1 MSHRYL
7 HHLKLL
13 TALVLPLFAASVS
26 LAQGVDPGVRPCAM
40 PCGPD
45 SNCRM
50 VPDCRRPMAAQVVR
64 TSSRVRA
71 DLDGRVVRYE
81 VTETYTNRGGMVGE
95 ADYLLPLPKGAAFED
110 LALSINGE
118 MVTGET
124 MNADR
129 ARGVYEEIVRKLR
142 DPALVEWMG
151 HGLLRTRIF
160 PIQPGEEKR
169 VVVRFRAIAEREGD
183 ALRLDWL
190 GDRRANDAGD
200 NSSFTFSY
208 PDDGSLGDAYS
219 PTNSMSFTRES
230 SRRVARVDNARG
242 PVTMLVPVRSR
253 ASAAISLLANAPNG
267 EDGFA
272 LITLSPPSQPV
283 RATPRDIVLVIDVS
297 GSMSGRKI
305 EQARAA
311 GRQLL
316 QTLTASDRF
325 RLIDFSSDVRS
336 FRDGWSLATAGN
348 VHAALDYLEALR
360 ANGGTNIQG
369 ALDEALASDS
379 PEGRLPLVLFLT
391 DGAPTV
397 GETRP
402 DAIVQHAGDLRRQ
415 RRIFTFGIGADVN
428 AALLEQLAIQGRGT
442 ATFVRPEESVE
453 RAVGV
458 VTDRLTRP
466 VATDVRIHAD
476 GVRLYGLEPQG
487 TIDLFAGQDLVILA
501 RYSGNQE
508 NATLVI
514 EGRTNDGPVRW
525 TGHVSFPAHAT
536 DNAFVARLW
545 AAQRVGYLSAERRR
559 SGGNAELDAELRQ
572 LGERYGI
579 PTELTSYLVTENGM
593 TPSLGGMGGGIGG
606 GIRKQS
612 MPMRQDVN
620 IANAPAAPAAMQFEA
635 AKTASERR
643 ATTSL
648 GELDKDALRDNAG
661 LVRIAGNRTFTLQDS
676 VWTETRS
683 ANGQPVIKVK
693 AFSPA
698 YFALVQSVPELA
710 PLFAV
715 GERVRTFGREVII
728 EVAPDGVTQLDAAA
742 VADAARKW

>member
-1 MSHRYL
+1 
-7 HHLKLL
+7 
-13 TALVLPLFAASVS
+13 
-26 LAQGVDPGVRPCAM
+26 
-40 PCGPD
+40 
-45 SNCRM
+45 M
-50 VPDCRRPMAAQVVR
+50 VAQVVR

-95 ADYLLPLPKGAAFED
+95 ADFLLPLPKGAAFED

-129 ARGVYEEIVRKLR
+129 ARGVYEEIVRKMR

-190 GDRRANDAGD
+190 GGRRAGDAAD
-200 NSSFTFSY
+200 NSSFTLAY
-208 PDDGSLGDAYS
+208 PDDGTLGEAYS
-219 PTNSMSFTRES
+219 PTHALHATHEQN
-230 SRRVARVDNARG
+230 RRVARIDDARG

-253 ASAAISLLANAPNG
+253 TSAAISLLANAPNG

-272 LITLSPPSQPV
+272 LITLSPPVQSS

-316 QTLTASDRF
+316 QTLTPSDRF
-325 RLIDFSSDVRS
+325 RLIDFSSDVRA
-336 FRDGWSLATAGN
+336 FRDGWSFATGGN
-348 VHAALDYLEALR
+348 VRAAVEYLDALR

-369 ALDEALASDS
+369 ALEEALASDT

-402 DAIVQHAGDLRRQ
+402 DAIVQRAADLRRQ
-415 RRIFTFGIGADVN
+415 RRLFTFGIGADVN
-428 AALLEQLAIQGRGT
+428 AALLEQLALQGRGT

-453 RAVGV
+453 RAIGV

-466 VATDVRIHAD
+466 VATDVHIHAD

-487 TIDLFAGQDLVILA
+487 AVDLFAGQDLVVLA
-501 RYSGNQE
+501 RYSGTRE
-508 NATLVI
+508 DATLVI
-514 EGRTNDGPVRW
+514 EGRNSDGPVRW
-525 TGHVSFPAHAT
+525 TGHVSFPGHAT
-536 DNAFVARLW
+536 ENAFVARLW
-545 AAQRVGYLSAERRR
+545 AAQRVGYLSAERHRI
-559 SGGNAELDAELRQ
+559 GGNAELDAELRQ

-579 PTELTSYLVTENGM
+579 PTELTSYLVTEHGALSATGM
-593 TPSLGGMGGGIGG
+593 PGAG
-606 GIRKQS
+606 GIRKQALS
-612 MPMRQDVN
+612 ARPDVN
-620 IANAPAAPAAMQFEA
+620 FANAPAAAQFDA
-635 AKTASERR
+635 AKVASEQR
-643 ATTSL
+643 AATSL
-648 GELDKDALRDNAG
+648 GELDKDALRDKTES
-661 LVRIAGNRTFTLQDS
+661 VRRAGNRTFTLQDS
-676 VWTETRS
+676 VWTESRS
-683 ANGQPVIKVK
+683 TSSLPVIKVR

-698 YFALVQSVPELA
+698 YFALVQNVPELA
-710 PLFAV
+710 PLFAI
-715 GERVRTFGREVII
+715 GERVRVFGRHVVI
-728 EVAPDGVTQLDAAA
+728 EVAPNGLGQLDAAA
-742 VADAARKW
+742 LADAVRNW

>member
-1 MSHRYL
+1 MFRHFLQS
-7 HHLKLL
+7 LL
-13 TALVLPLFAASVS
+13 LMLGVAVPAV
-26 LAQGVDPGVRPCAM
+26 AQERPMPIRPCAP
-40 PCGPD
+40 PCPPGADCIAVEPR
-45 SNCRM
+45 CRP
-50 VPDCRRPMAAQVVR
+50 VMAAQVVR

-71 DLDGRVVRYE
+71 DLDGRVVKYE

-95 ADYLLPLPKGAAFED
+95 ADYLLALPKGAAFED

-190 GDRRANDAGD
+190 GDRRAGTAGGA
-200 NSSFTFSY
+200 SSFIFSY
-208 PDDGSLGDAYS
+208 PDDGSLGEAYS
-219 PTNSMSFTRES
+219 PTHTVAAAREQN
-230 SRRVARVDNARG
+230 RRVARIDDARG
-242 PVTMLVPVRSR
+242 PVTLLVPVRSR
-253 ASAAISLLANAPNG
+253 TSAAVSLLASAAGG

-272 LITLSPPSQPV
+272 LITLSPPAQPV

-316 QTLTASDRF
+316 ETLTPSDRF
-325 RLIDFSSDVRS
+325 RLIDFSSDVRT
-336 FRDGWSLATAGN
+336 FRDGWTAATGGN
-348 VHAALDYLEALR
+348 VRAALEYLDALR

-369 ALDEALASDS
+369 AIEEALASDT
-379 PEGRLPLVLFLT
+379 PDGRLPLVLFLT

-402 DAIVQHAGDLRRQ
+402 DAITQRAADLRRQ

-428 AALLEQLAIQGRGT
+428 AALLEQLALQGRGT

-453 RAVGV
+453 RAIGV
-458 VTDRLTRP
+458 VTERLTRP
-466 VATDVRIHAD
+466 VATDVHIHAE
-476 GVRLYGLEPQG
+476 GVRLYGLQPQG
-487 TIDLFAGQDLVILA
+487 AIDVFAGQDLVVLA
-501 RYSGNQE
+501 RYAGSRE
-508 NATLVI
+508 DATLVI
-514 EGRTNDGPVRW
+514 EGRTSDGPVRW
-525 TGHVSFPAHAT
+525 TGRVSFPAHAT
-536 DNAFVARLW
+536 ANAFVARLW
-545 AAQRVGYLSAERRR
+545 AVQRVGYLSAERHR
-559 SGGNAELDAELRQ
+559 GGANAELDAELRQ

-593 TPSLGGMGGGIGG
+593 ATGPGSLGAG
-606 GIRKQS
+606 GIRKQAVPTGVS
-612 MPMRQDVN
+612 AN
-620 IANAPAAPAAMQFEA
+620 FANAPAAAQFEA
-635 AKTASERR
+635 AKAASAQR
-643 ATTSL
+643 AATSL
-648 GELDKDALRDNAG
+648 GDLDMVPARDG
-661 LVRIAGNRTFTLQDS
+661 RESIRTAGNRTFTLQDS
-676 VWTETRS
+676 VWTEMR
-683 ANGQPVIKVK
+683 AAGGMPVLKVK

-715 GERVRTFGREVII
+715 GERVRVLGRRVVI
-728 EVAPDGVTQLDAAA
+728 EVSPDGLTQLNAAA
-742 VADAARKW
+742 LASAAANW

>member
-1 MSHRYL
+1 MFRRFV
-7 HHLKLL
+7 HHL
-13 TALVLPLFAASVS
+13 TALAVSLVAANIS
-26 LAQGVDPGVRPCAM
+26 LAQGVEPTIRPCGVC
-40 PCGPD
+40 PPD
-45 SNCRM
+45 SNCRP
-50 VPDCRRPMAAQVVR
+50 VVECGRPALAQVVR

-81 VTETYTNRGGMVGE
+81 VTETYTNRGGRVGE
-95 ADYLLPLPKGAAFED
+95 ADFMLPLPKGAAFED

-129 ARGVYEEIVRKLR
+129 ARGIYEEIVRKMR

-190 GDRRANDAGD
+190 GDRRTGDPGD

-208 PDDGSLGDAYS
+208 PDDATLGNAYS
-219 PTNSMSFTRES
+219 PTHALQS
-230 SRRVARVDNARG
+230 SHEQNRRVARVDDARG
-242 PVTMLVPVRSR
+242 PVTVLVPVRSR
-253 ASAAISLLANAPNG
+253 STAAISLLANARTG

-272 LITLSPPSQPV
+272 LITLSPPAQNV

-316 QTLTASDRF
+316 QTLTPSDRF

-336 FRDGWSLATAGN
+336 FRDGWTVATGGN
-348 VHAALDYLEALR
+348 IRSAVEYLDALR

-369 ALDEALASDS
+369 ALEEALGSDT

-402 DAIVQHAGDLRRQ
+402 DAIAQRAGDLRRQ
-415 RRIFTFGIGADVN
+415 RRLFTFGIGADVN
-428 AALLEQLAIQGRGT
+428 AALLEQLALQGRGT

-453 RAVGV
+453 RAVGI

-466 VATDVRIHAD
+466 VATDVHIHAD

-487 TIDLFAGQDLVILA
+487 AIDLFAGQDLVVLA
-501 RYSGNQE
+501 RYTGSRE
-508 NATLVI
+508 DATLVI
-514 EGRTNDGPVRW
+514 EGRTSDGPVRW
-525 TGHVSFPAHAT
+525 TSRVAFPAHAN

-545 AAQRVGYLSAERRR
+545 AAQRVGYLSAERHRT
-559 SGGNAELDAELRQ
+559 GGNAELDAELRQ

-579 PTELTSYLVTENGM
+579 PTELTSYLVTEPKTNAAQN
-593 TPSLGGMGGGIGG
+593 GGGDRGVRAQPG
-606 GIRKQS
+606 MARPDAS
-612 MPMRQDVN
+612 F
-620 IANAPAAPAAMQFEA
+620 ANAPAAMQFEA
-635 AKTASERR
+635 AKAASEQR
-643 ATTSL
+643 ATTSV
-648 GELDKDALRDNAG
+648 GELDKDVLRDKKES
-661 LVRIAGNRTFTLQDS
+661 VRMAGNRTFTLRDS
-676 VWTETRS
+676 VWTEARS
-683 ANGQPVIKVK
+683 ADGVPVIRVK

-698 YFALVQSVPELA
+698 YFALVQNLPELA
-710 PLFAV
+710 PLFAI
-715 GERVRTFGREVII
+715 GERVRVFGRRVAI
-728 EVAPDGVTQLDAAA
+728 EVAPDGIATLDAAA
-742 VADAARKW
+742 LADAVRNW

>member
-1 MSHRYL
+1 MFRRVL
-7 HHLKLL
+7 HYL
-13 TALVLPLFAASVS
+13 TALVLPLLTGSALF
-26 LAQGVDPGVRPCAM
+26 AQGVEPIIRPCGT
-40 PCGPD
+40 PCAPD

-50 VPDCRRPMAAQVVR
+50 VECRRPIAAQVVR

-81 VTETYTNRGGMVGE
+81 VTETYTNRGGVVGE
-95 ADYLLPLPKGAAFED
+95 ADFLLPLPKGAAFED

-129 ARGVYEEIVRKLR
+129 ARSVYEEIVRKMR

-151 HGLLRTRIF
+151 HGLLRARIF

-169 VVVRFRAIAEREGD
+169 VVVRFHAIAEREGD

-190 GDRRANDAGD
+190 GDRRAGDAGD
-200 NSSFTFSY
+200 NSSFTLAY
-208 PDDGSLGDAYS
+208 PDDAMLGEAYS
-219 PTNSMSFTRES
+219 PTHALHAAREQN
-230 SRRVARVDNARG
+230 RRVVRIDDARG
-242 PVTMLVPVRSR
+242 PVTVLVPVRAR
-253 ASAAISLLANAPNG
+253 ATAAISMLANAPNG

-272 LITLSPPSQPV
+272 LITLSPPVQTA

-316 QTLTASDRF
+316 QTLTPSDRF

-336 FRDGWSLATAGN
+336 FRDGWSPASAGN
-348 VHAALDYLEALR
+348 VRAAVEYLDALR

-369 ALDEALASDS
+369 ALEEALASDS

-402 DAIVQHAGDLRRQ
+402 DAIVQRAADLRRQ
-415 RRIFTFGIGADVN
+415 RRLFTFGIGADVN
-428 AALLEQLAIQGRGT
+428 ASLLEQLALQGRGT

-466 VATDVRIHAD
+466 VATDVHIHAD
-476 GVRLYGLEPQG
+476 GVRLYSLEPQG
-487 TIDLFAGQDLVILA
+487 AVDLFAGQDLVILA
-501 RYSGNQE
+501 RYAGARE
-508 NATLVI
+508 DATLVI
-514 EGRTNDGPVRW
+514 EGQTSDGPVRW
-525 TGHVSFPAHAT
+525 TGHVVFPAHTAE
-536 DNAFVARLW
+536 NAFVARLW

-559 SGGNAELDAELRQ
+559 GGGNTELDAELRQ

-579 PTELTSYLVTENGM
+579 PTELTSYLVTENGLAQGS
-593 TPSLGGMGGGIGG
+593 PGLGAG
-606 GIRKQS
+606 GIRKQALS
-612 MPMRQDVN
+612 KVDMN
-620 IANAPAAPAAMQFEA
+620 AANAPAAMQFEA
-635 AKTASERR
+635 AKVSSEQR
-643 ATTSL
+643 AAISVA
-648 GELDKDALRDNAG
+648 ELDKDAARDQKES
-661 LVRIAGNRTFTLQDS
+661 VRMAGNRTFTLKDS
-676 VWTETRS
+676 VWSESRAADGLS
-683 ANGQPVIKVK
+683 VIRVK
-693 AFSPA
+693 AYSAA
-698 YFALVQSVPELA
+698 YFGLVRELPELG

-715 GERVRTFGREVII
+715 GERVRVVGRHVVIEI
-728 EVAPDGVTQLDAAA
+728 APDGVSQLDAAA
-742 VADAARKW
+742 IADAARNW

>member
-1 MSHRYL
+1 MFRQFL
-7 HHLKLL
+7 HHAA
-13 TALVLPLFAASVS
+13 ALVVSFATASVA
-26 LAQGVDPGVRPCAM
+26 LAQGEPGVLSCHA

-50 VPDCRRPMAAQVVR
+50 IPQCVGSMAAQVVR
-64 TSSRVRA
+64 TSSSVRA

-81 VTETYTNRGGMVGE
+81 VTETFTNRGARVGE
-95 ADYLLPLPKGAAFED
+95 ADYMLPLPKGAAFED

-151 HGLLRTRIF
+151 HGLLRARIF

-169 VVVRFRAIAEREGD
+169 VVVRFSAIAEREGD

-190 GDRRANDAGD
+190 GDRRIGDAGGG
-200 NSSFTFSY
+200 SSFTLTY
-208 PDDGSLGDAYS
+208 PADATLGDAYS
-219 PTNSMSFTRES
+219 PTHSLHVERDQN
-230 SRRVARVDNARG
+230 RRVARIDDARG

-253 ASAAISLLANAPNG
+253 ATAAISLLANAPNG

-272 LITLSPPSQPV
+272 LITLSPPARPV

-316 QTLTASDRF
+316 QTLTPSDRF

-336 FRDGWSLATAGN
+336 FRDGWSVATGGN
-348 VHAALDYLEALR
+348 VREALDYLDGLH

-369 ALDEALASDS
+369 ALEEALSADT

-402 DAIVQHAGDLRRQ
+402 DAIVQRAGDLRRQ
-415 RRIFTFGIGADVN
+415 RRLFTFGIGADVN
-428 AALLEQLAIQGRGT
+428 ASLLEQLALQGRGT

-458 VTDRLTRP
+458 VTERLTRP
-466 VATDVRIHAD
+466 VATDVHIHAD

-487 TIDLFAGQDLVILA
+487 AVDLFAGQDLVVLA
-501 RYSGNQE
+501 RYTGTRE
-508 NATLVI
+508 DATLVI
-514 EGRTNDGPVRW
+514 EGTTSDGPVRW
-525 TGHVSFPAHAT
+525 TGRVSFPAHAT
-536 DNAFVARLW
+536 ANSFVARLW
-545 AAQRVGYLSAERRR
+545 AAQRVGYLSAERHRT
-559 SGGNAELDAELRQ
+559 GGNAELDAELRQ

-579 PTELTSYLVTENGM
+579 PTELTSYLVTEHGALSGLQGQVS
-593 TPSLGGMGGGIGG
+593 PGP

-612 MPMRQDVN
+612 MPMQPAPGA
-620 IANAPAAPAAMQFEA
+620 ANAPAMQFEA
-635 AKTASERR
+635 AKVASEQR

-648 GELDKDALRDNAG
+648 GDLDKDALRDKKES
-661 LVRIAGNRTFTLQDS
+661 VRLAGNRTFTLQDS
-676 VWTETRS
+676 VWAEARS
-683 ANGQPVIKVK
+683 LDGIAVVKVK
-693 AFSPA
+693 AYSPA
-698 YFALVQSVPELA
+698 YFALVQDLPELA
-710 PLFAV
+710 PLFAI
-715 GERVRTFGREVII
+715 GERVRVIGRHTVI
-728 EVAPDGVTQLDAAA
+728 EVAPDGLTQLDAAA
-742 VADAARKW
+742 LAAIVKNW

>member
-1 MSHRYL
+1 MFRRIL
-7 HHLKLL
+7 HF
-13 TALVLPLFAASVS
+13 LFASAA
-26 LAQGVDPGVRPCAM
+26 LACAAATLPAQGEPAAVRCPP

-45 SNCRM
+45 RACAAI
-50 VPDCRRPMAAQVVR
+50 DCIRAPIAAQVVR

-81 VTETYTNRGGMVGE
+81 VTETYTNRGGRVGE
-95 ADYLLPLPKGAAFED
+95 ADYMLPLPKGAAFED

-118 MVTGET
+118 MITGET

-151 HGLLRTRIF
+151 HGLLRARIF
-160 PIQPGEEKR
+160 PILPGEEKR
-169 VVVRFRAIAEREGD
+169 VVVRFSAIAEREGD

-190 GDRRANDAGD
+190 GDRRAGDTGD
-200 NSSFTFSY
+200 NTSFTLTY
-208 PDDGSLGDAYS
+208 PGDATFGDAYS
-219 PTNSMSFTRES
+219 PTHSLVDTRDQN
-230 SRRVARVDNARG
+230 RRVARIDDARG
-242 PVTMLVPVRSR
+242 PVTLLVPVRSR
-253 ASAAISLLANAPNG
+253 ATAAVSLLANAPAG

-272 LITLSPPSQPV
+272 LITLSPPARPV

-316 QTLTASDRF
+316 QTLTPSDRF

-336 FRDGWSLATAGN
+336 FRDGWSPATAAN
-348 VHAALDYLEALR
+348 VRAATDYLDALR

-402 DAIVQHAGDLRRQ
+402 DSIVQHAGDLRRQ

-428 AALLEQLAIQGRGT
+428 ASLLEQLALQGRGT

-458 VTDRLTRP
+458 VADRLTRP
-466 VATDVRIHAD
+466 VATDVHIHAD
-476 GVRLYGLEPQG
+476 GVRLYGLEPEG
-487 TIDLFAGQDLVILA
+487 ALDLFAGQDLVILA
-501 RYSGNQE
+501 RYAGLRDGGATTKE
-508 NATLVI
+508 GATLVI
-514 EGRTNDGPVRW
+514 EGTTSEGPVRW
-525 TGHVSFPAHAT
+525 TGHVQFPVRSG

-545 AAQRVGYLSAERRR
+545 AAQRVGYLSAERHRN
-559 SGGNAELDAELRQ
+559 GGNPELDAELRQ

-579 PTELTSYLVTENGM
+579 PTELTSYLVTEPGALSGPQGQVM
-593 TPSLGGMGGGIGG
+593 PV

-612 MPMRQDVN
+612 MPPQPSASA
-620 IANAPAAPAAMQFEA
+620 ANAPAMQFEA
-635 AKTASERR
+635 AKAASEQR
-643 ATTSL
+643 AATSL
-648 GELDKDALRDNAG
+648 GDLDKDALRDKKES
-661 LVRIAGNRTFTLQDS
+661 VRLAGNRTFTLQDS
-676 VWTETRS
+676 VWAEARPLDGI
-683 ANGQPVIKVK
+683 AIVKVK

-698 YFALVQSVPELA
+698 YFALVQDVPELA
-710 PLFAV
+710 PLFAI
-715 GERVRTFGREVII
+715 GERVRVIGRHTAI
-728 EVAPDGVTQLDAAA
+728 EVAPDGLTQLDAAA
-742 VADAARKW
+742 LAAVVKNW

>member
-1 MSHRYL
+1 MFRRYFS
-7 HHLKLL
+7 
-13 TALVLPLFAASVS
+13 ALSLVILPLIAGGASRAQAQEVS
-26 LAQGVDPGVRPCAM
+26 VVRPCAP
-40 PCGPD
+40 PCPPD
-45 SNCRM
+45 SRCLAI
-50 VPDCRRPMAAQVVR
+50 PECRRPMTAQVVR

-71 DLDGRVVRYE
+71 DLDGRVIRYE
-81 VTETYTNRGGMVGE
+81 ISETYTNRGGVVGE
-95 ADYLLPLPKGAAFED
+95 ADYLLPLPKGAVFED

-124 MNADR
+124 MNSDR

-169 VVVRFRAIAEREGD
+169 VVVRFRAVVEREGD

-190 GDRRANDAGD
+190 GDRRAGDAGG

-208 PDDGSLGDAYS
+208 PDDATLGAAYS
-219 PTNSMSFTRES
+219 PTHSLNATTEHG
-230 SRRVARVDNARG
+230 RRVARIDDASG
-242 PVTMLVPVRSR
+242 PVTLLVPVRSR
-253 ASAAISLLANAPNG
+253 ATAAVSLLANAPNG

-272 LITLSPPSQPV
+272 LITLSPPV
-283 RATPRDIVLVIDVS
+283 LTARATPRDIVLVIDVS

-316 QTLTASDRF
+316 QTLTSSDRF

-336 FRDGWSLATAGN
+336 FRDGWSVATAPN
-348 VHAALDYLEALR
+348 VRAAVEYLDALR

-369 ALDEALASDS
+369 ALDEALSSDS
-379 PEGRLPLVLFLT
+379 PDGRLPLVLFLT

-397 GETRP
+397 GEQRP

-428 AALLEQLAIQGRGT
+428 AALLEQLALQGRGT

-453 RAVGV
+453 RAVGI

-476 GVRLYGLEPQG
+476 GVRLYGMEPQG
-487 TIDLFAGQDLVILA
+487 AIDLFAGQDLVVLA
-501 RYSGNQE
+501 RYSGTRE
-508 NATLVI
+508 DAMLVI
-514 EGRTNDGPVRW
+514 EGRTSDGPVRW
-525 TGHVSFPAHAT
+525 TGRVSFPAHST
-536 DNAFVARLW
+536 QNTFVARLW
-545 AAQRVGYLSAERRR
+545 AAQRVGYLSAERHRT
-559 SGGNAELDAELRQ
+559 GGNAELDAELRQ

-579 PTELTSYLVTENGM
+579 PTELTSYLVTEHGM
-593 TPSLGGMGGGIGG
+593 LNSGTGQGGL
-606 GIRKQS
+606 GIRKQG
-612 MPMRQDVN
+612 MGGRPDVN
-620 IANAPAAPAAMQFEA
+620 FASAPAAAQFDA
-635 AKTASERR
+635 AKAASEQR
-643 ATTSL
+643 ATRTL
-648 GELDKDALRDNAG
+648 GELDKDALRDKKEP
-661 LVRIAGNRTFTLQDS
+661 VRMGGNRTFTLQDS
-676 VWTETRS
+676 VWTESRS
-683 ANGQPVIKVK
+683 LDGLPVLRVK

-698 YFALVQSVPELA
+698 YFALVQNVPELA

-715 GERVRTFGREVII
+715 GARVRVFGKRVVI
-728 EVAPDGVTQLDAAA
+728 EVAPDGITQLDAAA
-742 VADAARKW
+742 LANAAKNW

>member
-1 MSHRYL
+1 MFRRIL
-7 HHLKLL
+7 HVLIASA
-13 TALVLPLFAASVS
+13 ALASGASSLP
-26 LAQGVDPGVRPCAM
+26 AQGVDPGAVRCPP

-45 SNCRM
+45 RVCAAI
-50 VPDCRRPMAAQVVR
+50 DCIRPPVAAQVVR
-64 TSSRVRA
+64 TSSRVHA

-81 VTETYTNRGGMVGE
+81 VTETYTNRGGRVGE
-95 ADYLLPLPKGAAFED
+95 ADYMLPLPKGAAFED

-151 HGLLRTRIF
+151 HGLLRARIF

-169 VVVRFRAIAEREGD
+169 VVVRFSAIAEREGD

-190 GDRRANDAGD
+190 GDRRAGDAGD
-200 NSSFTFSY
+200 NTSFTLTY
-208 PDDGSLGDAYS
+208 PADAAFGDAYS
-219 PTNSMSFTRES
+219 PTHSLVAAREQN
-230 SRRVARVDNARG
+230 RRVARIDDARG
-242 PVTMLVPVRSR
+242 PVTLLVPVRS
-253 ASAAISLLANAPNG
+253 STKAAVSLLANAPSG

-272 LITLSPPSQPV
+272 LITLSPPARPA

-316 QTLTASDRF
+316 QTLTPSDRF

-336 FRDGWSLATAGN
+336 FRDGWTPATDAN
-348 VHAALDYLEALR
+348 VRAATDYLDALR

-379 PEGRLPLVLFLT
+379 PDGRLPLVLFLT

-428 AALLEQLAIQGRGT
+428 ASLLEQLALQGRGT

-458 VTDRLTRP
+458 VADRLTRP
-466 VATDVRIHAD
+466 VATDVHIHAD
-476 GVRLYGLEPQG
+476 GVRLYGLEPEG
-487 TIDLFAGQDLVILA
+487 ALDLFAGQDLVVLA
-501 RYSGNQE
+501 RYTGTRE
-508 NATLVI
+508 DATLVI
-514 EGRTNDGPVRW
+514 DGTTSDGPVHW
-525 TGHVSFPAHAT
+525 TGRVSFPARAPG
-536 DNAFVARLW
+536 NAFVARLW
-545 AAQRVGYLSAERRR
+545 AAQRVGYLSAERHRN
-559 SGGNAELDAELRQ
+559 GGNPELDGELRQ

-579 PTELTSYLVTENGM
+579 PTELTSYLVTEQGALSGLQGQA
-593 TPSLGGMGGGIGG
+593 TPVI

-612 MPMRQDVN
+612 MPAQPS
-620 IANAPAAPAAMQFEA
+620 ANAASAPAMQFEA
-635 AKTASERR
+635 AKVASEQR
-643 ATTSL
+643 AATSL
-648 GELDKDALRDNAG
+648 GDLDKDALRDMKES
-661 LVRIAGNRTFTLQDS
+661 VRFAGNRTFTLQDS
-676 VWTETRS
+676 VWAEARPLDGI
-683 ANGQPVIKVK
+683 AIVKVK

-698 YFALVQSVPELA
+698 YFALVQNVPELA

-715 GERVRTFGREVII
+715 GERVRVIGRHTAI
-728 EVAPDGVTQLDAAA
+728 EVAPDGLTQLDAAA
-742 VADAARKW
+742 LAAVVKNW

>member
-1 MSHRYL
+1 MFRSFRR
-7 HHLKLL
+7 LL
-13 TALVLPLFAASVS
+13 NALLMPVLVLSPAHAAQS
-26 LAQGVDPGVRPCAM
+26 QGDEPHVIPCPRI

-45 SNCRM
+45 RACPAIAC
-50 VPDCRRPMAAQVVR
+50 VRPTAAQVVR
-64 TSSRVRA
+64 TSSSVRA

-95 ADYLLPLPKGAAFED
+95 ADYMLPLPKGAAFEQ

-124 MNADR
+124 MDAGH

-151 HGLLRTRIF
+151 HGLLRARIF

-169 VVVRFRAIAEREGD
+169 VVVRFSAVAEREGD

-190 GDRRANDAGD
+190 GDRRAGDATAND
-200 NSSFTFSY
+200 SFTLSY
-208 PDDGSLGDAYS
+208 PDDATLGDVYS
-219 PTNSMSFTRES
+219 PTNALHVAHEEH
-230 SRRVARVDNARG
+230 RRVARIDDAHG

-253 ASAAISLLANAPNG
+253 STAAISLLANAPNG

-272 LITLSPPSQPV
+272 LITLTPPARPA

-316 QTLTASDRF
+316 QTLTPSDRF
-325 RLIDFSSDVRS
+325 RLIDFSSDVRT
-336 FRDGWSLATAGN
+336 FRDGWAPATPANVSDATAY
-348 VHAALDYLEALR
+348 LDALR

-369 ALDEALASDS
+369 ALDEAFASNT

-415 RRIFTFGIGADVN
+415 RRLFTFGIGADVN
-428 AALLEQLAIQGRGT
+428 ASLLEQLALQGGGT

-458 VTDRLTRP
+458 VAERLTRP
-466 VATDVRIHAD
+466 VATDVHIHAD
-476 GVRLYGLEPQG
+476 GVRLHGLEPEG
-487 TIDLFAGQDLVILA
+487 ALDLFAGQDLVVLA
-501 RYSGNQE
+501 RYTGARE
-508 NATLVI
+508 GATLVI
-514 EGRTNDGPVRW
+514 DGTTSEGPVRW
-525 TGHVSFPAHAT
+525 TGRVSFPAHET
-536 DNAFVARLW
+536 GNAFVPRLW

-559 SGGNAELDAELRQ
+559 NGANPELDAELRQ

-579 PTELTSYLVTENGM
+579 PTELTSYLVTEHGALSATGPM
-593 TPSLGGMGGGIGG
+593 PAPLV
-606 GIRKQS
+606 RRDAAS
-612 MPMRQDVN
+612 MQPGAGA
-620 IANAPAAPAAMQFEA
+620 ANAPALQFEA
-635 AKTASERR
+635 AKAASEQR
-643 ATTSL
+643 AATSL
-648 GELDKDALRDNAG
+648 GALDKDVLRDAG
-661 LVRIAGNRTFTLQDS
+661 QSVRLAGNRTFTLQDS
-676 VWTETRS
+676 VWTEARPLD
-683 ANGQPVIKVK
+683 GRPVVKVK

-698 YFALVQSVPELA
+698 YFALVQNVPELA

-715 GERVRTFGREVII
+715 GERVRVLGRHVAI
-728 EVAPDGVTQLDAAA
+728 EMAPDGLSELDAAA
-742 VADAARKW
+742 LAAVVKNW

>member
-1 MSHRYL
+1 MFRRYL
-7 HHLKLL
+7 SALL
-13 TALVLPLFAASVS
+13 VAILPLGSSGVLP
-26 LAQGVDPGVRPCAM
+26 AQGVEPTIR
-40 PCGPD
+40 PCGPPCPPD
-45 SNCRM
+45 GNCRAS
-50 VPDCRRPMAAQVVR
+50 PDCRRPMAAQVVR

-81 VTETYTNRGGMVGE
+81 VAETYTNRGGMVGE

-118 MVTGET
+118 MVSGET
-124 MNADR
+124 MNSDR

-190 GDRRANDAGD
+190 GDRRAGDAGG

-208 PDDGSLGDAYS
+208 PDDATLGDAYS
-219 PTNSMSFTRES
+219 PTHSLNTVREQN
-230 SRRVARVDNARG
+230 RRVARIDDARG
-242 PVTMLVPVRSR
+242 PVTLLVPVRSH

-272 LITLSPPSQPV
+272 LITLSPPV
-283 RATPRDIVLVIDVS
+283 LTWRATPRDIVLVIDVS

-316 QTLTASDRF
+316 QTLTPSDRF

-336 FRDGWSLATAGN
+336 FRDGWSVATGPN
-348 VHAALDYLEALR
+348 VRAAVEYLDALR

-379 PEGRLPLVLFLT
+379 PDGRLPLVLFLT

-397 GETRP
+397 GEQRP
-402 DAIVQHAGDLRRQ
+402 DAIVQHAADLRRQ

-428 AALLEQLAIQGRGT
+428 AALLEQLALQGRGT

-466 VATDVRIHAD
+466 VATDVHIHAD
-476 GVRLYGLEPQG
+476 GVRLYGLQPQG
-487 TIDLFAGQDLVILA
+487 AIDLFAGQDLVVLA
-501 RYSGNQE
+501 RYSGTRE
-508 NATLVI
+508 DATLVI
-514 EGRTNDGPVRW
+514 EGRTSDGPVRW
-525 TGHVSFPAHAT
+525 TGRVSFPAHAT
-536 DNAFVARLW
+536 SNTFVARLW
-545 AAQRVGYLSAERRR
+545 AAQRVGYLSAERHRT
-559 SGGNAELDAELRQ
+559 GGNAELDAELRQ

-579 PTELTSYLVTENGM
+579 PTELTSYLVTEPGVL
-593 TPSLGGMGGGIGG
+593 TSGGGPGG
-606 GIRKQS
+606 LGIRKQAI
-612 MPMRQDVN
+612 PGRPDVN
-620 IANAPAAPAAMQFEA
+620 FANAPAAMQFDA
-635 AKTASERR
+635 AKVASEQR
-643 ATTSL
+643 AATSL
-648 GELDKDALRDNAG
+648 GELDKDALRDKTES
-661 LVRIAGNRTFTLQDS
+661 VRRAGNRTFTLQDS
-676 VWTETRS
+676 VWSESRS
-683 ANGQPVIKVK
+683 ASGLPVLKVK

-698 YFALVQSVPELA
+698 YFALVQDVPELA

-715 GERVRTFGREVII
+715 GERVRVFGRKVVI
-728 EVAPDGVTQLDAAA
+728 EVSPEGLTQLDAAA
-742 VADAARKW
+742 LADAVRNW

>member
-1 MSHRYL
+1 MFRRNL
-7 HHLKLL
+7 N
-13 TALVLPLFAASVS
+13 ALIVLFLPLCAASTS
-26 LAQGVDPGVRPCAM
+26 LAQGVEPTIR
-40 PCGPD
+40 PCGPPCPPD
-45 SNCRM
+45 SSCRAT
-50 VPDCRRPMAAQVVR
+50 PDCRRPMVAQVVR

-95 ADYLLPLPKGAAFED
+95 ADFLLPLPKGAAFED

-129 ARGVYEEIVRKLR
+129 ARGVYEEIVRKMR

-190 GDRRANDAGD
+190 GGRRGDAAD
-200 NSSFTFSY
+200 NSSFTLSY
-208 PDDGSLGDAYS
+208 PDDGTLGEAYS
-219 PTNSMSFTRES
+219 PTHALHATHEQN
-230 SRRVARVDNARG
+230 RRVARIDDARG

-253 ASAAISLLANAPNG
+253 TSAAISLLANAPNG

-272 LITLSPPSQPV
+272 LITLSPPVQTS

-316 QTLTASDRF
+316 QTLTPSDRF
-325 RLIDFSSDVRS
+325 RLIDFSSDVRA
-336 FRDGWSLATAGN
+336 FRDGWSFATGGN
-348 VHAALDYLEALR
+348 VRAAVEYLDALR

-369 ALDEALASDS
+369 ALEEALASDT

-402 DAIVQHAGDLRRQ
+402 DAIVQRAADLRRQ
-415 RRIFTFGIGADVN
+415 RRLFTFGIGADVN
-428 AALLEQLAIQGRGT
+428 AALLEQLALQGRGT

-453 RAVGV
+453 RAIGV

-466 VATDVRIHAD
+466 VATDVHIHAD

-487 TIDLFAGQDLVILA
+487 AVDLFAGQDLVVLA
-501 RYSGNQE
+501 RYSGTRE
-508 NATLVI
+508 DATLVI
-514 EGRTNDGPVRW
+514 EGRNSDGPVRW
-525 TGHVSFPAHAT
+525 TGHVSFPGHAT
-536 DNAFVARLW
+536 ENAFVARLW
-545 AAQRVGYLSAERRR
+545 AAQRVGYLSAERHRI
-559 SGGNAELDAELRQ
+559 GGNAELDAELRQ

-579 PTELTSYLVTENGM
+579 PTELTSYLVTEHGALSATGM
-593 TPSLGGMGGGIGG
+593 PGAG
-606 GIRKQS
+606 GIRKQALS
-612 MPMRQDVN
+612 ARPDVN
-620 IANAPAAPAAMQFEA
+620 FANAPAAAQFDA
-635 AKTASERR
+635 AKVASEQR
-643 ATTSL
+643 AATSL
-648 GELDKDALRDNAG
+648 GELDKDALRDKTES
-661 LVRIAGNRTFTLQDS
+661 VRRAGNRTFTLQDS
-676 VWTETRS
+676 VWTESRS
-683 ANGQPVIKVK
+683 TSSLPVIKVR

-698 YFALVQSVPELA
+698 YFALVQNVPELA
-710 PLFAV
+710 PLFAI
-715 GERVRTFGREVII
+715 GERVRVFGRHVVI
-728 EVAPDGVTQLDAAA
+728 EVAPNGLGQLDAAA
-742 VADAARKW
+742 LADAVRNW

>member
-1 MSHRYL
+1 MFRRFV
-7 HHLKLL
+7 HHL
-13 TALVLPLFAASVS
+13 TALAVSLVAANIS
-26 LAQGVDPGVRPCAM
+26 LAQGVEPTIRPCGVC
-40 PCGPD
+40 PPD
-45 SNCRM
+45 SNCRP
-50 VPDCRRPMAAQVVR
+50 VVECGRPALAQVVR
-64 TSSRVRA
+64 TLSRVRA

-81 VTETYTNRGGMVGE
+81 VTETYTNRGGRVGE
-95 ADYLLPLPKGAAFED
+95 ADFMLPLPKGAAFED

-129 ARGVYEEIVRKLR
+129 ARGIYEEIVRKMR

-190 GDRRANDAGD
+190 GDRRTGDPGD

-208 PDDGSLGDAYS
+208 PDDATLGNAYS
-219 PTNSMSFTRES
+219 PTHALQS
-230 SRRVARVDNARG
+230 SHEQNRRVARVDDARG
-242 PVTMLVPVRSR
+242 PVTVLVPVRSR
-253 ASAAISLLANAPNG
+253 STAAISLLANARTG

-272 LITLSPPSQPV
+272 LITLSPPAQNV

-316 QTLTASDRF
+316 QTLTPSDRF

-336 FRDGWSLATAGN
+336 FRDGWTVATGGN
-348 VHAALDYLEALR
+348 IRSAVEYLDALR

-369 ALDEALASDS
+369 ALEEALGSDT

-402 DAIVQHAGDLRRQ
+402 DAIAQRAGDLRRQ
-415 RRIFTFGIGADVN
+415 RRLFTFGIGADVN
-428 AALLEQLAIQGRGT
+428 AALLEQLALQGRGT

-453 RAVGV
+453 RAVGI

-466 VATDVRIHAD
+466 VATDVHIHAD

-487 TIDLFAGQDLVILA
+487 AIDLFAGQDLVVLA
-501 RYSGNQE
+501 RYTGSRE
-508 NATLVI
+508 DATLVI
-514 EGRTNDGPVRW
+514 EGRTSDGPVRW
-525 TGHVSFPAHAT
+525 TSRVAFPAHAN

-545 AAQRVGYLSAERRR
+545 AAQRVGYLSAERHRT
-559 SGGNAELDAELRQ
+559 GGNAELDAELRQ

-579 PTELTSYLVTENGM
+579 PTELTSYLVTEPKTNAAQN
-593 TPSLGGMGGGIGG
+593 GGGDRGVRAQPG
-606 GIRKQS
+606 MARPDAS
-612 MPMRQDVN
+612 F
-620 IANAPAAPAAMQFEA
+620 ANAPAAMQFEA
-635 AKTASERR
+635 AKAASEQR
-643 ATTSL
+643 AATSV
-648 GELDKDALRDNAG
+648 GELDKDVLRDKKES
-661 LVRIAGNRTFTLQDS
+661 VRMAGNRTFTLRDS
-676 VWTETRS
+676 VWTEARS
-683 ANGQPVIKVK
+683 ADGVPVIRVK

-698 YFALVQSVPELA
+698 YFALVQNLPELA
-710 PLFAV
+710 PLFAI
-715 GERVRTFGREVII
+715 GERVRVFGRRVAI
-728 EVAPDGVTQLDAAA
+728 EVAPDGIATLDAAA
-742 VADAARKW
+742 LADAIRNW

>member
-1 MSHRYL
+1 MFRKYFISMI
-7 HHLKLL
+7 
-13 TALVLPLFAASVS
+13 LVIVPLCAVS
-26 LAQGVDPGVRPCAM
+26 ATRAEGQEVGVVMRPCSP

-50 VPDCRRPMAAQVVR
+50 IPECRRPMAAQVVR

-81 VTETYTNRGGMVGE
+81 VSETYTNRGGMIGE
-95 ADYLLPLPKGAAFED
+95 ADYLLPLPKGAVFED

-124 MNADR
+124 MNADH

-190 GDRRANDAGD
+190 GGRRAADAGGS
-200 NSSFTFSY
+200 SSFTFSY
-208 PDDGSLGDAYS
+208 ADDATLGAAYS
-219 PTNSMSFTRES
+219 PTHSLNTTHEEG
-230 SRRVARVDNARG
+230 RRVARIDDARG
-242 PVTMLVPVRSR
+242 PVTLLVPVRSR

-272 LITLSPPSQPV
+272 LITLSPPAQSA
-283 RATPRDIVLVIDVS
+283 RATPRDIALVIDVS

-316 QTLTASDRF
+316 QTLTPSDRF

-336 FRDGWSLATAGN
+336 FRDGWSAATAPN
-348 VHAALDYLEALR
+348 VRSAVEYLDALR

-379 PEGRLPLVLFLT
+379 PDGRLPLVLFLT

-397 GETRP
+397 GEQRP

-428 AALLEQLAIQGRGT
+428 AALLEQLALQGRGT

-453 RAVGV
+453 RAVGI

-466 VATDVRIHAD
+466 VATDVHIHAD
-476 GVRLYGLEPQG
+476 GVRLYGMEPQG
-487 TIDLFAGQDLVILA
+487 AIDLFAGQDLVVLA
-501 RYSGNQE
+501 RYSGTRE
-508 NATLVI
+508 DATLVI
-514 EGRTNDGPVRW
+514 EGSTSDGPVRW
-525 TGHVSFPAHAT
+525 TGRVSFPGHAT
-536 DNAFVARLW
+536 QNSFVARLW
-545 AAQRVGYLSAERRR
+545 AAQRVGYLSAERHRT
-559 SGGNAELDAELRQ
+559 GGNPELDAELRQ

-579 PTELTSYLVTENGM
+579 PTELTSYLVTEHGAL
-593 TPSLGGMGGGIGG
+593 SQGG
-606 GIRKQS
+606 GIRK
-612 MPMRQDVN
+612 DAN
-620 IANAPAAPAAMQFEA
+620 FANAPAAAQFDA
-635 AKTASERR
+635 AKAASEQR
-643 ATTSL
+643 ATTTL
-648 GELDKDALRDNAG
+648 GELDKDALRDKKES
-661 LVRIAGNRTFTLQDS
+661 VRMGGNRTFTLRDS
-676 VWTETRS
+676 VWTELRS
-683 ANGQPVIKVK
+683 ADGMQVIKVK

-698 YFALVQSVPELA
+698 YFALVQNVPELA

-715 GERVRTFGREVII
+715 GERVRVFGRHVVI
-728 EVAPDGVTQLDAAA
+728 ETTPDGISQLDTAAL
-742 VADAARKW
+742 ADAVRNW

>member
-1 MSHRYL
+1 MFRRYL
-7 HHLKLL
+7 SAFILL
-13 TALVLPLFAASVS
+13 LCAAGTSRAS
-26 LAQGVDPGVRPCAM
+26 FAQGVESIMRPCAP
-40 PCGPD
+40 PCPPD

-50 VPDCRRPMAAQVVR
+50 VECRRPMVAQVVR

-129 ARGVYEEIVRKLR
+129 ARGVYEEIVRKMR

-151 HGLLRTRIF
+151 HGLLRARIF

-169 VVVRFRAIAEREGD
+169 VVVRFRAIMEREGD

-190 GDRRANDAGD
+190 GDRRAGDAGD
-200 NSSFTFSY
+200 NSSFTLSY
-208 PDDGSLGDAYS
+208 PDDGTLGDAYS
-219 PTNSMSFTRES
+219 PTHALHAAHEQN
-230 SRRVARVDNARG
+230 RRVARIDDARG
-242 PVTMLVPVRSR
+242 PVTVLLPVRSH
-253 ASAAISLLANAPNG
+253 ASASISLLANAPRG

-272 LITLSPPSQPV
+272 LITLSPPVRTS

-316 QTLTASDRF
+316 QTLTPSDRF

-336 FRDGWSLATAGN
+336 FRDGWSVATGAN
-348 VHAALDYLEALR
+348 VSAALGYLDALR
-360 ANGGTNIQG
+360 ATGGTNIQG
-369 ALDEALASDS
+369 ALEEALASDT

-402 DAIVQHAGDLRRQ
+402 DAIVQRATDLRRE

-428 AALLEQLAIQGRGT
+428 AALLEQLALQGRGT

-458 VTDRLTRP
+458 VTDRLARP
-466 VATDVRIHAD
+466 VATDVHIHAD

-487 TIDLFAGQDLVILA
+487 AVDLFAGQDLVVLA
-501 RYSGNQE
+501 RYSGTRE
-508 NATLVI
+508 DATLVI
-514 EGRTNDGPVRW
+514 EGRTSDGPVRW
-525 TGHVSFPAHAT
+525 TGHVSFPAHTAE
-536 DNAFVARLW
+536 NAFVARLW

-559 SGGNAELDAELRQ
+559 NGGNAELDAELRQ

-579 PTELTSYLVTENGM
+579 PTELTSYLVTENSALSATG
-593 TPSLGGMGGGIGG
+593 TPGGAG
-606 GIRKQS
+606 GIRRQT
-612 MPMRQDVN
+612 MPSRPDVN
-620 IANAPAAPAAMQFEA
+620 VAAAPAPAAAQFEA
-635 AKTASERR
+635 AKTASDQR
-643 ATTSL
+643 AATSL
-648 GELDKDALRDNAG
+648 GELDKDALRDKKES
-661 LVRIAGNRTFTLQDS
+661 VRMAGNRTFTLQDS
-676 VWTETRS
+676 VWTESRS
-683 ANGQPVIKVK
+683 AAGLPVIKVK

-698 YFALVQSVPELA
+698 YFALVQNVPELA

-715 GERVRTFGREVII
+715 GERVRVLGRHVAI
-728 EVAPDGVTQLDAAA
+728 EVAPDGVTELDAAA
-742 VADAARKW
+742 VAGAVRNW